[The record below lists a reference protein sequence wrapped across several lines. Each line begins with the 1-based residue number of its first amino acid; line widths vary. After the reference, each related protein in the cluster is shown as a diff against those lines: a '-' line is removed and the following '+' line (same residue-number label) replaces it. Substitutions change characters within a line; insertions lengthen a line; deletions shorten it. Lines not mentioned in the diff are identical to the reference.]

1 MAIEIQF
8 NFGLMKEAEKIML
21 SIEEKKAN
29 SYAVKSAAANI
40 IDVSTSSRVVT
51 GFFNS
56 YNFFDSD
63 QDVLILGAAK
73 KSIEERGPVSNAV
86 AKIKHALN
94 HDLTTLVGKLQV
106 LEEKTVNGITGIY
119 FESKI
124 ANTTLGND
132 TLINYKEGVY
142 DNHSIGFKYNQIER
156 IEREKN
162 AVQWNNILSHL
173 INPQDAEKYGF
184 LYLVKEI
191 NLYEGSTVAFGAN
204 SLTPFLGVKSGNKD
218 SMTLALISKLNQLES
233 TVKNGSQSD
242 DMMKTF
248 ELQILQFKQI
258 LKEIEVNEVF
268 DKSTLEIVPNE
279 AKLIEPIKQ
288 QLNVQEI
295 IKNLKF

>member
-1 MAIEIQF
+1 ME
-8 NFGLMKEAEKIML
+8 EAEKIML
-21 SIEEKKAN
+21 SIDEKKAN

-73 KSIEERGPVSNAV
+73 KSIEERGPMSNAV

-142 DNHSIGFKYNQIER
+142 DNHSIGFKYNQIDR

-204 SLTPFLGVKSGNKD
+204 TLTPFLGVKSGNKE
-218 SMTLALISKLNQLES
+218 SMTLALVSKLNQLES
-233 TVKNGSQSD
+233 TVKNGAQSD
-242 DMMKTF
+242 EMMNTF
-248 ELQILQFKQI
+248 ELQIKQFKQI
-258 LKEIEVNEVF
+258 LKEIEVNEIF
-268 DKSTLEIVPNE
+268 DKSTLEAVPNE
-279 AKLIEPIKQ
+279 AKSVEKIPQ
-288 QLNVQEI
+288 QINVQEI

>member
-1 MAIEIQF
+1 ME
-8 NFGLMKEAEKIML
+8 EAKNIL
-21 SIEEKKAN
+21 SCDDKKAN

-40 IDVSTSSRVVT
+40 IDVSTTSRVVT

-63 QDVLILGAAK
+63 KDVLILGAAK
-73 KSIEERGPVSNAV
+73 KSIDERGPASNAV
-86 AKIKHALN
+86 AKIKHAMN
-94 HDLTTLVGKLQV
+94 HDLTTLVGKINV

-132 TLINYKEGVY
+132 TLINYLEGVY
-142 DNHSIGFKYNQIER
+142 DNHSIGFKYNQIDL
-156 IEREKN
+156 IDREKN
-162 AVQWNNILSHL
+162 SAQWNNILPHL
-173 INPQDAEKYGF
+173 LNAAEAEKFGY

-218 SMTLALISKLNQLES
+218 SMMLALFSKLNQLES
-233 TVKNGSQSD
+233 TVKNGAQSD
-242 DMMKTF
+242 EMMNTF
-248 ELQILQFKQI
+248 ELQIKQFKQI
-258 LKEIEVNEVF
+258 LKEIEVAEIF
-268 DKSTLEIVPNE
+268 DKSTLKAMPEVPND
-279 AKLIEPIKQ
+279 AKLIEPIIQ

>member
-1 MAIEIQF
+1 ME
-8 NFGLMKEAEKIML
+8 EAEKTML

-40 IDVSTSSRVVT
+40 IDVSTSSRIVT

-63 QDVLILGAAK
+63 QDILVLGAAK
-73 KSIEERGPVSNAV
+73 KSIEERGPMSNAV

-142 DNHSIGFKYNQIER
+142 DNHSIGFKYNQIDR

-204 SLTPFLGVKSGNKD
+204 TLTPFLGVKSGNKE
-218 SMTLALISKLNQLES
+218 SMTLALVSKLNQLES
-233 TVKNGSQSD
+233 TVKNGAQSD
-242 DMMKTF
+242 EMMSTF
-248 ELQILQFKQI
+248 ELQIKQFKQI
-258 LKEIEVNEVF
+258 LKEIEVNEIF
-268 DKSTLEIVPNE
+268 DKSTLEAVPNE
-279 AKLIEPIKQ
+279 AKSVEKIPQ
-288 QLNVQEI
+288 QINVQEI